1 MNIIEHLNYNGVLLG
16 DGAMGTMIQKLGQTG
31 VLPETLNLTRPADI
45 RAIHAAY
52 FAAGSDYVSTNTFG
66 ANALKAELTALS
78 VARVIHAAV
87 KLAREAADAA
97 GGRFVALD
105 IGPLGKLMAPM
116 GELTAEEAYALFR
129 EQAEA
134 GAEAGADFVVLETFT
149 DIFEIKTAVLAVK
162 ESCDLPLC
170 CSLTFEP
177 NGRML
182 MGTDPVTAVH
192 ILQDMGIDMIG
203 VNCSLGPRQMLPIVR
218 EMLAHARLPFIVK
231 PNAGLPRAENGVTVF
246 DVNARYFAAV
256 MDEMLDAGV
265 SVIGGCCGT
274 TPEYIEALRALLADR
289 ARAGKR
295 AGVRLD
301 AALRNFIPSVC
312 SATRTVLLDDRVR
325 IVGERLNPT
334 GKARMRQALQEED
347 YDYIGDE
354 AAAQLRAGADI
365 VGINVGLPGT
375 DEAEALLACVH
386 TLDGGAG
393 APLMIDCMDARAVE
407 QAVRACRGKPVIN
420 SVNGEQR
427 RMDEIFP
434 IVKKY
439 GTTVV
444 ALLLDENGIPESA
457 AARLAVLDRIIAEAA
472 KHGIRKERLIAD
484 CLALTVSAQQD
495 ACAETLEAIR
505 LVKERHGL
513 RCTLGVSNISYGL
526 PERRLINRTFLSMAM
541 FAGLD
546 TPILDPTSRDY
557 METVRSGEVL
567 LGKDRDAA
575 AYIERVA
582 GSDRPAPKD
591 ASAAASAAD
600 AAGAAKAAPGDSSAS
615 AGTGAAKAAP
625 GDSSAPDGLKLGDS
639 SVAPAGAAAKDKA
652 SETELAAVIMQGF
665 EVRAAAAAETLL
677 KTEPPMRIIEEIIL
691 PALERVGEDYESG
704 EIFLPQMI
712 KSAETAKSAFDVLRR
727 RMRAE
732 GEGGTISRG
741 RIILATVK
749 DDIHDIGKNIVKIV
763 MENYGYEIVD
773 LGKDVP
779 PETIV
784 RTAKEQKIR
793 MVGLSAL
800 MTTTVVNM
808 EKTIALLKAEGADC
822 VTVVGGAV
830 LNAEYAKRIGA
841 DRYCRNAMEAVRF
854 ANEWFGNA
862 AARD

>member
-1 MNIIEHLNYNGVLLG
+1 MNIIEHLNNKGVLLG
-16 DGAMGTMIQKLGQTG
+16 DGAMGTMIQKLGATD

-45 RAIHAAY
+45 RAIHDAY

-66 ANALKAELTALS
+66 ANALKAELRAHS
-78 VARVIHAAV
+78 VARVIGAAV
-87 KLAREAADAA
+87 KLARDAANAA

-105 IGPLGKLMAPM
+105 IGPLGRLMAPM
-116 GELTAEEAYALFR
+116 GDLTAEEAYALFR

-162 ESCDLPLC
+162 ESCDLPLS

-192 ILQDMGIDMIG
+192 VLQDMGIDLIG

-231 PNAGLPRAENGVTVF
+231 PNAGLPRVENGDTVF
-246 DVNARYFAAV
+246 DVNARDFAAV
-256 MDEMLDAGV
+256 MDEMLDAGAA
-265 SVIGGCCGT
+265 VIGGCCGT
-274 TPEYIEALRALLADR
+274 TPEYIEALRVLIDR
-289 ARAGKR
+289 RVRAGKKADVER
-295 AGVRLD
+295 VSPR
-301 AALRNFIPSVC
+301 FFPSVC
-312 SATRTVLLDDRVR
+312 SATRTVLLDGRVR
-325 IVGERLNPT
+325 IMGERLNPT
-334 GKARMRQALQEED
+334 GKARMRQALQEAD
-347 YDYIGDE
+347 YDYIEDE
-354 AAAQLRAGADI
+354 AAAQLRAGAEI
-365 VGINVGLPGT
+365 IGVNVGLPGT
-375 DEAEALLACVH
+375 DEAEAMLACVRK
-386 TLDGGAG
+386 LDGGVS
-393 APLMIDCMDARAVE
+393 APLMIDCTDARVVDR
-407 QAVRACRGKPVIN
+407 AVRACRGKPMIN
-420 SVNGEQR
+420 SVNGEQH
-427 RMDEIFP
+427 RMDEVFP

-457 AARLAVLDRIIAEAA
+457 AARLAILDRIIEEAA
-472 KHGIRKERLIAD
+472 KYGIRKDRLIVD

-495 ACAETLEAIR
+495 ACAETLEA
-505 LVKERHGL
+505 LFSVKTRYGL
-513 RCTLGVSNISYGL
+513 RSTLGVSNISYGL

-546 TPILDPTSRDY
+546 TPILDPTNRDY

-575 AYIERVA
+575 AYIDYISA
-582 GSDRPAPKD
+582 LPKAPKAAPAAP
-591 ASAAASAAD
+591 ASAAPLPAPEPATAPAPAPVSPAPVSPAPVSPAANDPATEGKTPAKATPAFSGDAAVAADDLASAIRR
-600 AAGAAKAAPGDSSAS
+600 G
-615 AGTGAAKAAP
+615 
-625 GDSSAPDGLKLGDS
+625 
-639 SVAPAGAAAKDKA
+639 APAG
-652 SETELAAVIMQGF
+652 
-665 EVRAAAAAETLL
+665 AAAAAETLL
-677 KTEPPMRIIEEIIL
+677 ETEPPMRVIEEIIL
-691 PALERVGEDYESG
+691 PALERVGDDYESG

-727 RMRAE
+727 RMGAQGAE
-732 GEGGTISRG
+732 ISRG
-741 RIILATVK
+741 RVILATVK

-763 MENYGYEIVD
+763 MENYGYEILD

-784 RTAKEQKIR
+784 KTAKEQKIR

-808 EKTIALLKAEGADC
+808 EKTIALLKTEGVEC
-822 VTVVGGAV
+822 ITVVGGAV
-830 LNAEYAKRIGA
+830 LNAEYAKQIGA
-841 DRYCRNAMEAVRF
+841 DRYCRNAMEAVHV
-854 ANEWFGNA
+854 ANELFA
-862 AARD
+862 AATERD